1 MRIAVPNK
9 GRLHEPTIDLLER
22 AGLHLE
28 NGADRKLYADTV
40 DPDVTVLFARA
51 ADIPEYVSD
60 GAADLGITGFDQ
72 VQEARVD
79 NVSELLDLEF
89 GRCRLVL
96 AAPED
101 GDIERLEDLA
111 GKTVATEFPNIT
123 EDFFADTGVEPDIVE
138 VSGATELTPHVEMA
152 DAIVDITSTG
162 TTLKMNRLAIVDEV
176 LSSSV
181 RLFGRDDVLDEPKI
195 DEVRTALSSVKQ
207 AEGKRYLMMNVPR
220 DRLEDVRD
228 VIRGW
233 AGRRSWTSPTKT
245 TMRRPL
251 LSTPSSTSE
260 MSSRRSPRSKRR
272 RERYFG
278 DRDRA
283 TGRVVRSV
291 VTRVAGYAGTRA
303 PDRPESG
310 LLESGGDRSLERVEL
325 EKGVERGAVRR
336 RADKAPHP
344 IEAHDIVFLEQREM
358 GFTERRVDPLAQLVD
373 RRPDR
378 RVAFGIGEPADE
390 RSEGIGSSVASTQRR
405 ISHRRSLS
413 TTREIVSRG
422 GTTTER
428 TVVAEAKPIRSGR
441 RWIRVDRHWHEKVRD
456 GTLDKRD
463 RSFRRV

>member
-101 GDIERLEDLA
+101 GDIDGVEDLA

-123 EDFFADTGVEPDIVE
+123 ADFFADTGVEPDIVE

-162 TTLKMNRLAIVDEV
+162 TTLKMNRLAVVEEV

-181 RLFGRDDVLDEPKI
+181 RLFGRDDVLDDPKVG
-195 DEVRTALSSVKQ
+195 EVRTALSSVKS

-220 DRLEDVRD
+220 DRLEDVRNVIPGLGGPTIMDIADDEEDGAMVAVHAVVNERD
-228 VIRGW
+228 VFETITEVKT
-233 AGRRSWTSPTKT
+233 AGASDILVT
-245 TMRRPL
+245 
-251 LSTPSSTSE
+251 E
-260 MSSRRSPRSKRR
+260 I
-272 RERYFG
+272 ER
-278 DRDRA
+278 
-283 TGRVVRSV
+283 
-291 VTRVAGYAGTRA
+291 
-303 PDRPESG
+303 
-310 LLESGGDRSLERVEL
+310 LVE
-325 EKGVERGAVRR
+325 
-336 RADKAPHP
+336 
-344 IEAHDIVFLEQREM
+344 
-358 GFTERRVDPLAQLVD
+358 
-373 RRPDR
+373 
-378 RVAFGIGEPADE
+378 
-390 RSEGIGSSVASTQRR
+390 
-405 ISHRRSLS
+405 
-413 TTREIVSRG
+413 
-422 GTTTER
+422 
-428 TVVAEAKPIRSGR
+428 
-441 RWIRVDRHWHEKVRD
+441 
-456 GTLDKRD
+456 
-463 RSFRRV
+463 